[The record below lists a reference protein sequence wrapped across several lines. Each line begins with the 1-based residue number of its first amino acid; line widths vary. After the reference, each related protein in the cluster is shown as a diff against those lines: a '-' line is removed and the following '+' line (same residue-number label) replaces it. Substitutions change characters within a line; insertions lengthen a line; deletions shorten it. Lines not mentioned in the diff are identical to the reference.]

1 MGLMA
6 LRSAPIQILHQEFL
20 MTSGAQ
26 YFDYIVTDMVTSPPR
41 LEKLYTEKF
50 LYLPNHF
57 FSKGHAVQRE
67 VKPPKLEYVPRKNG
81 STSFEIGVGSPQD
94 NACQS
99 TNPLGGVNNNQV
111 SFVYCNF
118 NKFLKHNPM
127 TMRSWI
133 RILRDVPNSIL
144 CLLEYPTEGVANLRQ
159 FVTHESTH
167 AVDGEN
173 NGSTLRGDKTDVND
187 RIHFIKWEW
196 NPFDHQQ
203 RTYSLCNAM
212 LDSHPY
218 NGHTTA
224 QDAYFAG
231 VPIVTRS
238 DGDEMSSRV
247 TTSANIVLGLD
258 ELNAY
263 DGAREYERIA
273 VRLGKDEAWFASLR
287 ARLVESCLWK
297 NQMHKYWDVPRY
309 VRNFERGLKT
319 AWENYLDGK
328 EIDHVIVREDGDEK
342 LLGTTWDEL
351 LAREARRNNRE
362 RHHIHNEL

>member
-26 YFDYIVTDMVTSPPR
+26 YFDYIVTDMVTSPSR

-50 LYLPNHF
+50 MYLPNHF
-57 FSKGHAVQRE
+57 FSKGHAVQVE
-67 VKPPKLEYVPRKNG
+67 VLPPKLEYIPRKKG
-81 STSFEIGVGSPQD
+81 SALFQIGVGTPQQ

-99 TNPLGGVNNNQV
+99 TNPLGGANNNEV

-118 NKFLKHNPM
+118 NKFLKNNPE

-144 CLLEYPTEGVANLRQ
+144 CLLEYPKEGVANLRK
-159 FVTHESTH
+159 FVTQESTPS
-167 AVDGEN
+167 VNDE
-173 NGSTLRGDKTDVND
+173 SDDSSVRDDKSDVND
-187 RIHFIKWEW
+187 RIHFIQWEW

-203 RTYSLCNAM
+203 RTYSLCNLM
-212 LDSHPY
+212 LDSYPY

-238 DGDEMSSRV
+238 DGYDMSSRV
-247 TTSANIVLGLD
+247 TTSANIVLELE

-263 DGAREYERIA
+263 DGPREYERIA
-273 VRLGKDEAWFASLR
+273 VRLGTDNAWFSSLR
-287 ARLVESCLWK
+287 ARLVESCLRK
-297 NQMHKYWDVPRY
+297 NQLHKYWDVPRY
-309 VRNFERGLKT
+309 VRNFERGLKL
-319 AWENYLDGK
+319 AWNNYLDGK
-328 EIDHVIVREDGDEK
+328 EIDHVIVREDDNEK
-342 LLGTTWDEL
+342 LRGILEDEL
-351 LAREARRNNRE
+351 FARERRRKKME
-362 RHHIHNEL
+362 RHYIHEEL